1 MILHLLRHS
10 KTNQISSSGKDFDR
24 KLLDRGK
31 EQARMMAEHFKEM
44 PIITAS
50 VYCSSAIRTRETLA
64 IIQEEINFSD
74 ITYLDHLYLAS
85 QASLLQ
91 FLWEK
96 DAEDILII
104 GHNEGLSDL
113 ASYCMGAEIHLKT
126 CSYIKINI
134 SASNWQES
142 IAAKGQIL
150 DFYRPLI

>member
-10 KTNQISSSGKDFDR
+10 KTNQVSSSGLDFDR
-24 KLLDRGK
+24 ELLDIGK
-31 EQARMMAEHFKEM
+31 EQARMMAEHFKDM
-44 PIITAS
+44 QITS
-50 VYCSSAIRTRETLA
+50 TSIFCSSSIRTVETLA
-64 IIQEEINFSD
+64 IIQDEINFSE
-74 ITYLDHLYLAS
+74 IIYLADLYLAS
-85 QASLLQ
+85 EAALLQ

-96 DAEDILII
+96 DAEDIMIV

-134 SASNWQES
+134 SVPNWQEA
-142 IAAKGQIL
+142 IAAKGQML

>member
-1 MILHLLRHS
+1 
-10 KTNQISSSGKDFDR
+10 
-24 KLLDRGK
+24 
-31 EQARMMAEHFKEM
+31 MMAEHFKNM
-44 PIITAS
+44 SIAQTS

-64 IIQEEINFSD
+64 ILQEEIIFSE
-74 ITYLDHLYLAS
+74 ITYLDDLYLAS

-96 DAEDILII
+96 DAEDIMIV

-113 ASYCMGAEIHLKT
+113 ASYCMGSEIHLKT

-134 SASNWQES
+134 SALNWQEAFAS
-142 IAAKGQIL
+142 KGQML

>member
-1 MILHLLRHS
+1 MILYLLRHA

-24 KLLDRGK
+24 ELLERGR

-44 PIITAS
+44 PISPTSIF
-50 VYCSSAIRTRETLA
+50 CSSAMRTRETLA

-74 ITYLDHLYLAS
+74 ITYLDELYLTSEA
-85 QASLLQ
+85 ALLQ

-96 DAEDILII
+96 DAEDIMII

-113 ASYCMGAEIHLKT
+113 ASYCMGAEIYLKT

-142 IAAKGQIL
+142 IAAKGQML

>member
-24 KLLDRGK
+24 ELLDRGK
-31 EQARMMAEHFKEM
+31 EQARMMSEHFKEM
-44 PIITAS
+44 SIAQTS

-64 IIQEEINFSD
+64 IIQKEINFSN

-85 QASLLQ
+85 EAALLQ

-96 DAEDILII
+96 DAEDIMIV

-134 SASNWQES
+134 SALNWQEA
-142 IAAKGQIL
+142 IAAKGQML

>member
-1 MILHLLRHS
+1 MS
-10 KTNQISSSGKDFDR
+10 KTIFV
-24 KLLDRGK
+24 K
-31 EQARMMAEHFKEM
+31 EIRHFK
-44 PIITAS
+44 
-50 VYCSSAIRTRETLA
+50 VFFSSLEANFFLLHMACIFPL
-64 IIQEEINFSD
+64 NNFGFVWKLFSD

>member
-1 MILHLLRHS
+1 LILHLLRHS

-31 EQARMMAEHFKEM
+31 EQARMMAEHFKNM
-44 PIITAS
+44 SIAQTS

-64 IIQEEINFSD
+64 ILQEEIIFSE
-74 ITYLDHLYLAS
+74 ITYLDDLYLAS

-96 DAEDILII
+96 DAEDIMIV

-113 ASYCMGAEIHLKT
+113 ASYCMGSEIHLKT

-134 SASNWQES
+134 SALNWQEA
-142 IAAKGQIL
+142 IASKGQML